1 MKRLSK
7 KPNAPLQGKTVTP
20 RLNRELLS
28 RVLERL
34 MRETNG
40 CNSDATALIGV
51 LDGRQI
57 HLTITT
63 DKHVYLRTSKDK
75 CLIFTVRPLKEKA

>member
-1 MKRLSK
+1 MK
-7 KPNAPLQGKTVTP
+7 KPAAPLRNKTVKP
-20 RLNRELLS
+20 SLDKELLS
-28 RVLERL
+28 AVLQRL

-63 DKHVYLRTSKDK
+63 DKHAFLRTSKDK
-75 CLIFTVRPLKEKA
+75 CLTFTETAKP